1 MAASAT
7 EPAGQPTHGA
17 ARATA
22 WVLYDL
28 GNTVYAASLTY
39 LFTPWFAEENGRS
52 GLGAM
57 QTASMVLAAL
67 VVPWLGAVCDAT
79 LRTRT
84 ILSVTTLACIGSMAA
99 WAWVDTPLAL
109 LTALLV
115 ANVGYN
121 TALLAYNALLPSVA
135 VPARQGL
142 VSGIGTG
149 VGYLGTILVLVL
161 LPIGAAGEQVRFLHA
176 ALLFLL
182 FALPCM
188 VLVRDRRAPAARP
201 ADPPFRAV
209 LDTMRSLPRQPAMLW
224 FLLGNFFLVDVIN
237 TAILFFYDYTVSVFG
252 AGGIKEVPVLGTTMT
267 LDAYGTL
274 AGLLLNVLALLGGV
288 VLGLRADASPLGILR
303 ASAMMLLVALATG
316 AGFGG
321 NSPTAYLL
329 TMVPLGAIGLAG
341 TWTAGR
347 KLVLLLAPPDR
358 AGAYFGLYGITV
370 KLSVLGSSVYGV
382 LADALGPRTAILAQS
397 AQLLVGL
404 CCLALVRVPP
414 AGQASAR

>member
-1 MAASAT
+1 MSSSARGP
-7 EPAGQPTHGA
+7 EGRDGHGTT
-17 ARATA
+17 RATA

-39 LFTPWFAEENGRS
+39 LFTPWFAEQNGRS

-79 LRTRT
+79 RRTRT
-84 ILSVTTLACIGSMAA
+84 VLTLSTLACIGGMAT
-99 WAWVDTPLAL
+99 WAWVGSPAAL
-109 LTALLV
+109 LAGLLV

-121 TALLAYNALLPSVA
+121 AALLAYNALLPSVA
-135 VPARQGL
+135 APTRQGL

-161 LPIGAAGEQVRFLHA
+161 LPIGAGGDPARFLHA
-176 ALLFLL
+176 GLLFLL

-188 VLVRDRRAPAARP
+188 VLVRDQRAPAARP
-201 ADPPFRAV
+201 SEPAFRAM
-209 LDTMRSLPRQPAMLW
+209 LDTVRSLPRHPAMLW
-224 FLLGNFFLVDVIN
+224 FLVGNFFLVDVIN

-252 AGGIKEVPVLGTTMT
+252 AGGRTDVIALGTTME
-267 LDAYGTL
+267 LAEYGAL

-303 ASAMMLLVALATG
+303 VSAVMLFLALATG
-316 AGFGG
+316 AGFAG
-321 NSPTAYLL
+321 NSPTIYLL

-370 KLSVLGSSVYGV
+370 KLSVVGSTVYGG
-382 LADALGPRTAILAQS
+382 LADAVGPRTAILAQS
-397 AQLLVGL
+397 VQLLLGL
-404 CCLALVRVPP
+404 GCLALVRVPP
-414 AGQASAR
+414 PRQASAR